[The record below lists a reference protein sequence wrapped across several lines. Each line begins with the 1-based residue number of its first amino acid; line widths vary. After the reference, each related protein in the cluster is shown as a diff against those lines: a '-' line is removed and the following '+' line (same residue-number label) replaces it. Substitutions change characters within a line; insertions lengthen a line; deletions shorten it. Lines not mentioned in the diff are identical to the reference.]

1 VKREIH
7 LFVLPLV
14 TLLALAAAPVPS
26 RGDTLADRLSAAGSK
41 AKAGRHLEAFE
52 DLKAAEF
59 ELWQKM
65 PAMKSRRVVLV
76 TEEPAFF
83 GSYLPKPD
91 NRYRKGE
98 PVLIYVEPVGY
109 TISEEEGLYRFLL
122 TADFT
127 LVSGKGEILG
137 GQRDFGRWEM
147 TSRQPVTE
155 FMMFF
160 TYDFSGLSP
169 GEYTIETLIKDAN
182 SERTLTLNT
191 PIVVE

>member
-1 VKREIH
+1 MKREVC

-14 TLLALAAAPVPS
+14 TLLALAAAPAPS
-26 RGDTLADRLSAAGSK
+26 RGDTLADRLSSAGSK
-41 AKAGRHLEAFE
+41 AAAGRHLEAFE

-59 ELWQKM
+59 ELWRQL
-65 PAMKSRRVVLV
+65 PAMESRRVILV
-76 TEEPAFF
+76 SEEPAFF

-91 NRYRKGE
+91 NRYRTGE

-109 TISEEEGLYRFLL
+109 TISEGEGLYRFLL

-169 GEYTIETLIKDAN
+169 GDYTIETLIKDAN
-182 SERTLTLNT
+182 SDRTLTLNT

>member
-1 VKREIH
+1 VKREFR
-7 LFVLPLV
+7 LFALPLV
-14 TLLALAAAPVPS
+14 TLIALAAAAAPS
-26 RGDTLADRLSAAGSK
+26 RGDTLSDRLSSAGSK
-41 AKAGRHLEAFE
+41 AAAGRHLEAFE

-59 ELWQKM
+59 ELWRKM
-65 PAMKSRRVVLV
+65 PSMESRRVILV
-76 TEEPAFF
+76 TEEPPFF

-91 NRYRKGE
+91 NRYRAGD
-98 PVLIYVEPVGY
+98 PVLIYVEPMGY
-109 TISEEEGLYRFLL
+109 TISEEGGLYRFHL

-137 GQRDFGRWEM
+137 GQRNFGNWET

-160 TYDFSGLSP
+160 TYDFSGLTP
-169 GEYTIETLIKDAN
+169 GDYTIETLIKDAN
-182 SERTLTLNT
+182 STRTLTLTT